1 MTIWGIHSD
10 QPSLDLVGE
19 GFVAIGWSEVG
30 DLRQYEGSRDA
41 PKDVLLNSYPEAKP
55 GAIPVWAG
63 VLSRFAFTMEIGDL
77 VVLPVKSDA
86 TVSIGRVAGDYYYD
100 TAADV
105 HPHRRKV
112 EWLRTG
118 LPRTS
123 FSQSARYEIGS
134 AVTLFQVRN
143 YAREFEAAL
152 TGHPGTPPVPVV
164 APPHGTTLPTA
175 AQIETYTNDYVTDAL
190 LHLDPAEFET
200 LVSELLKAMG
210 YRARTTQYVGDG
222 GVDVIAHRDPLG
234 VEPPIIK
241 VQCKR
246 TSATIGGPEVQK
258 LKGTLASQ
266 GELGVFV
273 TLGNYSGDAIAIE
286 RSSQNL
292 RLINGREFVEQLLA
306 YFEQLSPEWKR
317 RFSLRHLYVVDEL
330 AAEE

>member
-1 MTIWGIHSD
+1 M
-10 QPSLDLVGE
+10 
-19 GFVAIGWSEVG
+19 
-30 DLRQYEGSRDA
+30 
-41 PKDVLLNSYPEAKP
+41 
-55 GAIPVWAG
+55 
-63 VLSRFAFTMEIGDL
+63 
-77 VVLPVKSDA
+77 
-86 TVSIGRVAGDYYYD
+86 
-100 TAADV
+100 
-105 HPHRRKV
+105 
-112 EWLRTG
+112 
-118 LPRTS
+118 
-123 FSQSARYEIGS
+123 
-134 AVTLFQVRN
+134 
-143 YAREFEAAL
+143 
-152 TGHPGTPPVPVV
+152 V

-258 LKGTLASQ
+258 L
-266 GELGVFV
+266 
-273 TLGNYSGDAIAIE
+273 GNTRVSGRARSLRDARYDSGDAIAIE